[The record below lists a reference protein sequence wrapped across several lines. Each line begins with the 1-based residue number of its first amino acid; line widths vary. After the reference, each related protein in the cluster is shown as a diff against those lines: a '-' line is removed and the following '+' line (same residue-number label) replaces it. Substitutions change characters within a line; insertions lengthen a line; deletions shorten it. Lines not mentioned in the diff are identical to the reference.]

1 MKRFAGNDTGVA
13 ILELALTAPFLIL
26 MTIGIIDIGR
36 FARDGIEVGNAARA
50 GASFGAYDV
59 ANSTSTNGIASAATS
74 DASDVSLLATE
85 VASST
90 YCSCGQTPGTHVA
103 SCSPVPTCASGDHL
117 DAFVS
122 VTVVKAFSP
131 SMAYPGLPATIT
143 VSRTATQEISP

>member
-1 MKRFAGNDTGVA
+1 MKGFVADDAGVA

-50 GASFGAYDV
+50 GASFGAYN
-59 ANSTSTNGIASAATS
+59 ATNSTNTNGIASAATS

-90 YCSCGQTPGTHVA
+90 YCSCGGTSGTQVTN
-103 SCSPVPTCASGDHL
+103 CSPVPACAGSDHL
-117 DAFVS
+117 DSFVS
-122 VTVVKAFSP
+122 VTVVKSFSP
-131 SMAYPGLPATIT
+131 SIAYPGLPPTLTI
-143 VSRTATQEISP
+143 SRTATQEISP